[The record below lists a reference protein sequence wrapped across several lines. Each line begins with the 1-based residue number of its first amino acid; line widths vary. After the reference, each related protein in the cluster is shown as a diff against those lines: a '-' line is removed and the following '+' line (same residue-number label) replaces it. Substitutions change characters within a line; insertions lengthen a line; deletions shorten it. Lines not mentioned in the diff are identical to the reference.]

1 MAQLKLTVNAQART
15 ADVDPA
21 TPLLW
26 VLRDELDLK
35 GTKYGC
41 GVGLCGACTV
51 HIDGAP
57 VRACLTPVGE
67 VTGPVLTI
75 EGLGATAVG
84 ANLQK
89 AWIDIDVVQCGY
101 CQAGQLMA
109 AAALLSETPHP
120 TEEEIVAG
128 MEGNLCRCSTYPR
141 IIEAI
146 KAASAR

>member
-1 MAQLKLTVNAQART
+1 MAQLKLTVNGRSRT
-15 ADVDPA
+15 VDADPA

-51 HIDGAP
+51 HIDGAQA
-57 VRACLTPVGE
+57 RACLTPVGE
-67 VTGPVLTI
+67 VTGSVLTI
-75 EGLGATAVG
+75 EGLGATEVG
-84 ANLQK
+84 AELQK
-89 AWIDIDVVQCGY
+89 AWIEIDVVQCGY

-109 AAALLSETPHP
+109 AAALLQETPHP
-120 TEEEIVAG
+120 TEEEIIAG

-141 IIEAI
+141 IVAAI

>member
-15 ADVDPA
+15 TDVDPA

-141 IIEAI
+141 IVEAI

>member
-1 MAQLKLTVNAQART
+1 MAQIKLTVNGQART
-15 ADVDPA
+15 TDVDPA

-26 VLRDELDLK
+26 VLRDEFDLK

-57 VRACLTPVGE
+57 ARACLTPVGE
-67 VTGPVLTI
+67 VTGAVLTI
-75 EGLGATAVG
+75 EALGTTVVG
-84 ANLQK
+84 ASLQK

-109 AAALLSETPHP
+109 AAALLKETPHP
-120 TEEEIVAG
+120 TEDEIIAG

-141 IIEAI
+141 IIQAI